1 MPRSSKTTR
10 RPDGPWTATW
20 WIRRR
25 NGRTQ
30 YRRPTASTSDEDV
43 ERASEID
50 DITDSLR
57 RPDGDVDGE
66 FDALVAELDYS
77 DVDVPV
83 LLAERAEYKDLAQR
97 VQADFDNYR
106 KRSAAQSLAEADRAS
121 EGWPRPCCPCSMLP
135 RRRSCDMRMIVGP
148 LLNQM
153 LTELKKHGLES
164 LDLEGKPFDPEFA
177 EAVAHEP
184 GGGGEP
190 MVSEVLRSGST
201 WKGKVLASRWCR
213 PETESDPGCGPRGGG
228 IDDDVRDVTLSRRA
242 TSRTLG
248 CRVDGDGQGD
258 HQGVPQ
264 ARP

>member
-1 MPRSSKTTR
+1 MDGDMVDPPDKAEQDAARS
-10 RPDGPWTATW
+10 
-20 WIRRR
+20 
-25 NGRTQ
+25 
-30 YRRPTASTSDEDV
+30 PTDHASAGDSADFASDDDV

-83 LLAERAEYKDLAQR
+83 LLAEREEFKDLAQR

-121 EGWPRPCCPCSMLP
+121 GRLAEALLP
-135 RRRSCDMRMIVGP
+135 VLDAAEAAFLRHPDEVGP

-164 LDLEGKPFDPEFA
+164 LDLEGKPFDPEYA
-177 EAVAHEP
+177 EAVAHEQ
-184 GGGGEP
+184 GDGGEP
-190 MVSEVLRSGST
+190 IVSEVLRSGYT
-201 WKGKVLASRWCR
+201 WKGRVL
-213 PETESDPGCGPRGGG
+213 
-228 IDDDVRDVTLSRRA
+228 RA
-242 TSRTLG
+242 AMVKTK
-248 CRVDGDGQGD
+248 D
-258 HQGVPQ
+258 
-264 ARP
+264 